1 MDFFFLV
8 ARLLFSAIFISSG
21 FNHLSNTEAM
31 SQYAASKNVIMPKV
45 SVIITGLMLI
55 FGGLSVLLG
64 LWVEIGALLLIIF
77 LLPAAFLMHNFW
89 TIEEPAERQ
98 NEQIHFMKDL
108 ALAGGAFFIW
118 YLYVTS
124 EYIPWSLEAYF

>member
-1 MDFFFLV
+1 MEFFFLL
-8 ARLLFSAIFISSG
+8 ARLLFSALFISSG
-21 FNHLSNTEAM
+21 FNHLTNTEAM
-31 SQYAASKNVIMPKV
+31 TQYAASKNVIMPKV
-45 SVIITGLMLI
+45 SVIITGLMLV
-55 FGGLSVLLG
+55 FGGFSVLLG

-89 TIEEPAERQ
+89 TIEDSETRQ

-118 YLYVTS
+118 YLYVTLD
-124 EYIPWSLEAYF
+124 YVPWSMGGV